1 MYSARIVQ
9 SAWSRWQQVDLDV
22 CVSVFNDGSVYMC
35 DVCVCVCAHVCVCAQ
50 TEWGR
55 RKRAVGRES
64 GGCCI
69 CVSM

>member
-35 DVCVCVCAHVCVCAQ
+35 DVCVCVYVRTCVCVLKQ
-50 TEWGR
+50 NGGGGKGR
-55 RKRAVGRES
+55 
-64 GGCCI
+64 
-69 CVSM
+69 